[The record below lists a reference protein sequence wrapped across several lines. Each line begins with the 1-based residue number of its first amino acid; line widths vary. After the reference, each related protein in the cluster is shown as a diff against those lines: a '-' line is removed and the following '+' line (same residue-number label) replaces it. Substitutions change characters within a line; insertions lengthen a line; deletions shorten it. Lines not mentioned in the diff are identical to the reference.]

1 VNRFEPDNQTKGLS
15 QGDRRIII
23 ATCRNFQLA
32 QYCVKQR
39 LVQEGNAPM
48 RCRLLGLI
56 ASLTIGIMA
65 TMTAAVA
72 QAAPSYEITVLESTP
87 GFFDLPLRNAVADFA
102 PKLNLHV
109 QIITVTGG
117 GGLATEFEG
126 GTGDI
131 AMVGADTPL
140 RLAQANAV
148 PGGVTIIG
156 TNMTNMLYA
165 LVAKQGSPYHTLED
179 LRGTNV
185 AITGAGAASE
195 VVLKWALKTK
205 TDLGPSAVRLVPLG
219 PPPTILQGIVRGAV
233 AAGTLFSPAL
243 DQGLSQHAVQM
254 VFDFRDYRYAQNVF
268 MVRTNQ
274 AKKDSTPFRLLMQ
287 AYNAAVERMYADRSY
302 ALSTAMKYWSQG
314 TTEEVVKSELDF
326 YMKDEWKE
334 TRFTPELY
342 NACKDVLLNS
352 GDFPTSGFPSYE
364 SLTQNAPHV

>member
-1 VNRFEPDNQTKGLS
+1 MRS
-15 QGDRRIII
+15 RILYLIGGVATGII
-23 ATCRNFQLA
+23 STIVTPMA
-32 QYCVKQR
+32 Q
-39 LVQEGNAPM
+39 P
-48 RCRLLGLI
+48 
-56 ASLTIGIMA
+56 
-65 TMTAAVA
+65 
-72 QAAPSYEITVLESTP
+72 APSYEITVLESTP

-102 PKLNLHV
+102 PKLNLQV
-109 QIITVTGG
+109 KIITVTGG

-126 GTGDI
+126 GTGDV

-165 LVAKQGSPYHTLED
+165 LVAKQGSPYHNLED

-195 VVLKWALKTK
+195 VVVKWALKTK
-205 TDLGPSAVRLVPLG
+205 THLDPGVVRLVPLG

-274 AKKDSTPFRLLMQ
+274 VKKDPEPFRRLMQ
-287 AYNAAVERMYADRSY
+287 AYNDAVQRMYADPSY
-302 ALSTAMKYWSQG
+302 ALSTAIKYWGQG
-314 TTEEVVKSELDF
+314 TTQDIVKSELDF

-352 GDFPTSGFPSYE
+352 GDFPTSNFPSYD
-364 SLTQNAPHV
+364 SLIQNAPHA

>member
-1 VNRFEPDNQTKGLS
+1 MRYRATPRIAGLTA
-15 QGDRRIII
+15 GIIT
-23 ATCRNFQLA
+23 ALA
-32 QYCVKQR
+32 
-39 LVQEGNAPM
+39 A
-48 RCRLLGLI
+48 I
-56 ASLTIGIMA
+56 T
-65 TMTAAVA
+65 A
-72 QAAPSYEITVLESTP
+72 QAAQPYEITVLESTP
-87 GFFDLPLRNAVADFA
+87 GFFDLPLRNAIADFA
-102 PKLNLHV
+102 PKLNLNV
-109 QIITVTGG
+109 KLITVTGG

-165 LVAKQGSPYHTLED
+165 LVAKQGSSYHTLED

-205 TDLGPSAVRLVPLG
+205 AHMNPSAVRLVPLG
-219 PPPTILQGIVRGAV
+219 SPPTILQGIIRGAV
-233 AAGTLFSPAL
+233 AAGTVFSPAL
-243 DQGLSQHAVQM
+243 DQGLSQHEVQM

-274 AKKDSTPFRLLMQ
+274 VKKDAEPFRLLMQ
-287 AYNAAVERMYADRSY
+287 AYNQAVARMYADPSY
-302 ALSTAMKYWSQG
+302 AASTAQKFWGQG
-314 TTEEVVKSELDF
+314 TTEDVLKSELDF

-334 TRFTPELY
+334 TRFTHALY
-342 NACKDVLLNS
+342 DACKDVLLNS
-352 GDFPTSGFPSYE
+352 GDFPTSNFPSYE
-364 SLTQNAPHV
+364 SLTQSAPHT

>member
-1 VNRFEPDNQTKGLS
+1 MRYRATLRIAGLTA
-15 QGDRRIII
+15 GIIT
-23 ATCRNFQLA
+23 AL
-32 QYCVKQR
+32 
-39 LVQEGNAPM
+39 
-48 RCRLLGLI
+48 
-56 ASLTIGIMA
+56 
-65 TMTAAVA
+65 AAVNA
-72 QAAPSYEITVLESTP
+72 QAAQPYEITVLESTP
-87 GFFDLPLRNAVADFA
+87 GFFDLPLRNAIADYA
-102 PKLNLHV
+102 PKLNLNV
-109 QIITVTGG
+109 KLITVTGG

-165 LVAKQGSPYHTLED
+165 LVAKQGSSYHALED

-205 TDLGPSAVRLVPLG
+205 AHMDPSAIRLVPLG
-219 PPPTILQGIVRGAV
+219 PPPTILQGILRGAV
-233 AAGTLFSPAL
+233 TAGTLFSPAL
-243 DQGLSQHAVQM
+243 DQGLSQHEVQM

-274 AKKDSTPFRLLMQ
+274 VKKNPEPFQLLMQ
-287 AYNAAVERMYADRSY
+287 AYNEAVARMYADPSY
-302 ALSTAMKYWSQG
+302 AASTAHKFWGQG
-314 TTEEVVKSELDF
+314 TAEDVLKSELDF

-334 TRFTPELY
+334 TRFTRELY
-342 NACKDVLLNS
+342 DACKDVLLNS
-352 GDFPTSGFPSYE
+352 GDFPTDNFPSYE
-364 SLTQNAPHV
+364 SLTQSAPHT

>member
-1 VNRFEPDNQTKGLS
+1 MRATLRIAGL
-15 QGDRRIII
+15 
-23 ATCRNFQLA
+23 AA
-32 QYCVKQR
+32 
-39 LVQEGNAPM
+39 
-48 RCRLLGLI
+48 
-56 ASLTIGIMA
+56 GIM
-65 TMTAAVA
+65 TALSAVAA
-72 QAAPSYEITVLESTP
+72 QAAQPYEITVLESTP
-87 GFFDLPLRNAVADFA
+87 GFFDLPLRNAIADFA
-102 PKLNLHV
+102 PKLNLNV
-109 QIITVTGG
+109 KLITVTGG

-165 LVAKQGSPYHTLED
+165 LVAKQGSSYHALED

-205 TDLGPSAVRLVPLG
+205 AHMDPSAVRLVPLG
-219 PPPTILQGIVRGAV
+219 SPPTILQGIIRGAV
-233 AAGTLFSPAL
+233 AAGTVFSPAL
-243 DQGLSQHAVQM
+243 DQGLSQHEVQM

-274 AKKDSTPFRLLMQ
+274 VKKDAEPFRLLMQ
-287 AYNAAVERMYADRSY
+287 AYNQAVARMYADPSY
-302 ALSTAMKYWSQG
+302 AASTAQKFWGQG
-314 TTEEVVKSELDF
+314 TTEDVLKSELDF

-334 TRFTPELY
+334 TRFTHALY
-342 NACKDVLLNS
+342 DACKDVLLNS
-352 GDFPTSGFPSYE
+352 GDFPTSNFPSYE
-364 SLTQNAPHV
+364 SLTQSAPHT

>member
-1 VNRFEPDNQTKGLS
+1 MRYRATPRIAGLTA
-15 QGDRRIII
+15 GIIT
-23 ATCRNFQLA
+23 ALA
-32 QYCVKQR
+32 
-39 LVQEGNAPM
+39 A
-48 RCRLLGLI
+48 I
-56 ASLTIGIMA
+56 T
-65 TMTAAVA
+65 A
-72 QAAPSYEITVLESTP
+72 QAAQPYEITVLESTP
-87 GFFDLPLRNAVADFA
+87 GFFDLPLRNAIADFA
-102 PKLNLHV
+102 PKLNLNV
-109 QIITVTGG
+109 KLITVTGG

-165 LVAKQGSPYHTLED
+165 LVAKQGSSYHALED

-205 TDLGPSAVRLVPLG
+205 AHMDPSAVRLVPLG
-219 PPPTILQGIVRGAV
+219 SPPTILQGIIRGAV
-233 AAGTLFSPAL
+233 AAGTVFSPAL
-243 DQGLSQHAVQM
+243 DQGLSQHEVQM

-274 AKKDSTPFRLLMQ
+274 VKKDAEPFRLLMQ
-287 AYNAAVERMYADRSY
+287 AYNQAVARMYADPSY
-302 ALSTAMKYWSQG
+302 AASTAQKFWGQG
-314 TTEEVVKSELDF
+314 TTEDVLKSDLDF

-334 TRFTPELY
+334 TRFTHALY
-342 NACKDVLLNS
+342 DACKDVLLNS
-352 GDFPTSGFPSYE
+352 GDFPTSNFPSYE
-364 SLTQNAPHV
+364 SLTQSAPHT

>member
-1 VNRFEPDNQTKGLS
+1 MRY
-15 QGDRRIII
+15 RI
-23 ATCRNFQLA
+23 
-32 QYCVKQR
+32 
-39 LVQEGNAPM
+39 M
-48 RCRLLGLI
+48 RLI
-56 ASLTIGIMA
+56 AGLTTGIMA
-65 TMTAAVA
+65 TIAAATA

-87 GFFDLPLRNAVADFA
+87 GFFDLPLRNAIGDFA

-126 GTGDI
+126 GTGDV

-179 LRGTNV
+179 LRGMNV

-195 VVLKWALKTK
+195 VVVKWALSTK
-205 TDLGPSAVRLVPLG
+205 THMNPSVVRLVPLG
-219 PPPTILQGIVRGAV
+219 PPPTILQGIIRGAV

-243 DQGLSQHAVQM
+243 DQGLTEHTVQM
-254 VFDFRDYRYAQNVF
+254 VFDFRNYHYAQNVF

-274 AKKDSTPFRLLMQ
+274 VKKDPEPFRLLMQ
-287 AYNAAVERMYADRSY
+287 AYNEAVQHMYADPSY
-302 ALSTAMKYWSQG
+302 ALSTAMKYWGQG
-314 TTEEVVKSELDF
+314 TSQDIV
-326 YMKDEWKE
+326 
-334 TRFTPELY
+334 
-342 NACKDVLLNS
+342 
-352 GDFPTSGFPSYE
+352 
-364 SLTQNAPHV
+364 

>member
-1 VNRFEPDNQTKGLS
+1 MTR
-15 QGDRRIII
+15 
-23 ATCRNFQLA
+23 CR
-32 QYCVKQR
+32 VTR
-39 LVQEGNAPM
+39 LVAT
-48 RCRLLGLI
+48 
-56 ASLTIGIMA
+56 LTIGF
-65 TMTAAVA
+65 TAALAAARV
-72 QAAPSYEITVLESTP
+72 QAAPPYNITVLESTP

-102 PKLNLHV
+102 PKLNLNV
-109 QIITVTGG
+109 KIITVTGG

-148 PGGVTIIG
+148 PGGITIVG

-165 LVAKQGSPYHTLED
+165 LVAKQGSPYHMLND
-179 LRGTNV
+179 LKGTNV
-185 AITGAGAASE
+185 GITGAGAASE

-205 TDLGPSAVRLVPLG
+205 AHMNLSSVRLVPLG

-243 DQGLSQHAVQM
+243 DQGLSQNSVQM

-268 MVRTNQ
+268 MVRTNEV
-274 AKKDSTPFRLLMQ
+274 KKDSEPFRLFMQ
-287 AYNAAVERMYADRSY
+287 AYNQAVGRMYADPGY

-314 TTEEVVKSELDF
+314 TSADVVKSELAF

-334 TRFTPELY
+334 TRFTRELY
-342 NACKDVLLNS
+342 AACKDVLLNS
-352 GDFPTSGFPSYE
+352 GDFPTGNFPSYE
-364 SLTQNAPHV
+364 SLTQDAPHA